1 MRALKIAATGMLAQK
16 LRVETISNN
25 LANMST
31 TAYNTR
37 RAEFADLHYQ
47 QAVRPGTINAADGTI
62 LPTGVQVGLGVRPSA
77 VTVMLSQG
85 SLAATGGDLDIAIE
99 GE

>member
-1 MRALKIAATGMLAQK
+1 MRALEIAAAGMSAQQT
-16 LRVETISNN
+16 RVEVISNN

-31 TAYNTR
+31 TGYNTR

-47 QAVRPGTINAADGTI
+47 QAVRPGTINAADGTV
-62 LPTGVQVGLGVRPSA
+62 LPTGVQLGLGVRPAS